1 MISDPFIKNS
11 RGGVTTIFALS
22 LFALM
27 VISGIAMT
35 SADINWSSTATQRAL
50 DAAVL
55 AGAAATNVSDAERIA
70 IAEQTY
76 AANQII
82 VPADGA
88 EVELE
93 KSSPGRFGTTETTV
107 YGNAIVE
114 RSPPLI
120 GFLGVKRVEVPV
132 SAAAIKAEGAPI
144 CVLGLDPNE
153 EATMDFNGQ
162 ASLELTNCSSMANSS
177 DGAGMRQVG
186 GSGMKAKEIG
196 ITGGYSGSNFE
207 PEPQVGLEAIPDP
220 LAALPPPSPG
230 ACVALSGARITND
243 TVTLYPG
250 TYCGGLQ
257 LQAGTVATLEP
268 GIYIM
273 QDGPLQLQAGAIVSG
288 KEVMI
293 AFLGDTSTLNMYGD
307 TSLTLTSPSSGPYA
321 NIQFFG
327 DRNVYGRKM
336 ENLWFTVIGGSKLT
350 YEGVLYVP
358 SFHVWLAGNSQIT
371 GASANYVAIA
381 KKLWFQDKSK
391 TLFEQRNDRDLA
403 VADPRYLQKT
413 ARLIH

>member
-1 MISDPFIKNS
+1 MFNTPFIKNS
-11 RGGVTTIFALS
+11 RGGVTSIFALS

-27 VISGIAMT
+27 IVSGLAMT

-55 AGAAATNVSDAERIA
+55 AGASASNVSDAERIA
-70 IAEQTY
+70 IAERTY

-88 EVELE
+88 AVELE

-107 YGNAIVE
+107 FGNAVVE
-114 RSPPLI
+114 RRPPLI
-120 GFLGVKRVEVPV
+120 SFLGIDHLKVPV
-132 SAAAIKAEGAPI
+132 GAAATKADGAPI

-177 DGAGMRQVG
+177 NGAGMRQVG

-196 ITGGYSGSNFE
+196 VTGGYSGSNFE
-207 PEPQVGLEAIPDP
+207 PEPQVGLEAIQDP
-220 LAALPPPSPG
+220 LALLPPPSPG
-230 ACVALSGARITND
+230 PCVALSGARITND

-257 LQAGTVATLEP
+257 LQAGTIATLQP

-273 QDGPLQLQAGAIVSG
+273 KDGPLQIQAGAIASG
-288 KEVMI
+288 NEVMI
-293 AFLGDTSTLNMYGD
+293 AFQGESSTL
-307 TSLTLTSPSSGPYA
+307 
-321 NIQFFG
+321 
-327 DRNVYGRKM
+327 
-336 ENLWFTVIGGSKLT
+336 
-350 YEGVLYVP
+350 
-358 SFHVWLAGNSQIT
+358 
-371 GASANYVAIA
+371 
-381 KKLWFQDKSK
+381 
-391 TLFEQRNDRDLA
+391 
-403 VADPRYLQKT
+403 YL
-413 ARLIH
+413 